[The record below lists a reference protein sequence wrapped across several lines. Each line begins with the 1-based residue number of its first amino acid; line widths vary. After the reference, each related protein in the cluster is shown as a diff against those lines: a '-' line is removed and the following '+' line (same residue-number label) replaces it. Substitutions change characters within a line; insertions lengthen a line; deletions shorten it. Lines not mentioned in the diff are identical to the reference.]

1 MVAHNDPVAA
11 DLHRFLCVFNA
22 LDAFKAERS
31 TAADAFPCLDEPG
44 NLVPAPGAA
53 VPDIIDPGGASA
65 LGVFL
70 RVDAHG
76 CKTLFEDG
84 VTETEIGANA
94 AVEGVVSYCDV
105 VVAPAELP
113 CIGCEDADVE
123 AGVKGAGEEGNCQ
136 LVVVGHVEL
145 VEAGA
150 LAVCFGDFLDWVG
163 AGGRKAVREVEFFG
177 DGGDGDLAS
186 GVVDFVYA
194 NGGEADRGGDFV
206 AKDCGGGVADISIDE
221 LSGDDAVAEEGL
233 A

>member
-1 MVAHNDPVAA
+1 
-11 DLHRFLCVFNA
+11 
-22 LDAFKAERS
+22 
-31 TAADAFPCLDEPG
+31 
-44 NLVPAPGAA
+44 
-53 VPDIIDPGGASA
+53 
-65 LGVFL
+65 
-70 RVDAHG
+70 
-76 CKTLFEDG
+76 
-84 VTETEIGANA
+84 
-94 AVEGVVSYCDV
+94 
-105 VVAPAELP
+105 
-113 CIGCEDADVE
+113 
-123 AGVKGAGEEGNCQ
+123 
-136 LVVVGHVEL
+136 
-145 VEAGA
+145 